1 VSAPSALRVIVGTE
15 LRALRNRI
23 LKGNRARIVALVIVL
38 LFAIPVLGGGTF
50 GVGATAGHFLPFAVD
65 PLLAAAFTGL
75 SLLMLLIG
83 FPTVI
88 ASLFVGRD
96 LLQLVV
102 APVRTRDIFAA
113 RLVTAMTANLLI
125 SGVLLAAVLGLGAGA
140 GAPLIYF
147 PVGLVLIAVQVLMV
161 TSLQAILMTV
171 IVRWVPPRLA
181 RDVAAAVA
189 GLTGAVLYLTWNLS
203 LRQTFR
209 SRARPDVSG
218 LTSLAQ
224 RIDWLPTTW
233 PGHALSA
240 IASGSPA
247 VALVWLL
254 ATLLLAAI
262 LVAMAELL
270 YERTLLAGL
279 GVFGDA
285 PAIWRRRSTPR
296 PSRLRGD
303 SPLEAPGLAKPA
315 PGAPPYQPSPLRGE
329 GNPYFAI
336 ARKDWLGFRRDVRRL
351 TRLLPALLLPVGYAA
366 ALSQPARS
374 LSGFWSNVALVT
386 FLSMFM
392 ASALALP
399 SIPSER
405 RGFQLLRMAP
415 LSMWLLLRAKVFIAF
430 PVVVATMLVFSIAV
444 AFISKSGVAQLLELV
459 ILGLWLAAGFVSISV
474 SGGAIDPRFDATDDR
489 RAVGLVGSLAAIGG
503 SLGFAV
509 LSLGALALFL
519 FGEQAA
525 SGGGNLGPIPM
536 TPAIGFAMIFGG
548 AVLMIACVALVGVLL
563 WIANSRLRS
572 FEASIATT

>member
-1 VSAPSALRVIVGTE
+1 MSAPSALRVIVGAE
-15 LRALRNRI
+15 LRALRNRV

-38 LFAIPVLGGGTF
+38 LFALPVLGGGTF

-102 APVRTRDIFAA
+102 APVRTRDIFVA

-147 PVGLVLIAVQVLMV
+147 PLGLLLIAVQVLVV

-171 IVRWVPPRLA
+171 IVRWVPARLA

-254 ATLLLAAI
+254 ATVLLAAI
-262 LVAMAELL
+262 LVAIAELL

-296 PSRLRGD
+296 PSSL
-303 SPLEAPGLAKPA
+303 
-315 PGAPPYQPSPLRGE
+315 PSPLRGE

-444 AFISKSGVAQLLELV
+444 AVISKSGVAQLLELV
-459 ILGLWLAAGFVSISV
+459 VLGLWLAAGFVSISV

-548 AVLMIACVALVGVLL
+548 AVLMIACVALVGGLL

-572 FEASIATT
+572 FEASIAAT

>member
-1 VSAPSALRVIVGTE
+1 
-15 LRALRNRI
+15 
-23 LKGNRARIVALVIVL
+23 
-38 LFAIPVLGGGTF
+38 
-50 GVGATAGHFLPFAVD
+50 
-65 PLLAAAFTGL
+65 
-75 SLLMLLIG
+75 MLLIG

-88 ASLFVGRD
+88 SSLFVGRD

-102 APVRTRDIFAA
+102 APVRTRDIFVA

-125 SGVLLAAVLGLGAGA
+125 SGVLLAAVLGLGAGE

-147 PVGLVLIAVQVLMV
+147 PLGLLLIAVQVLVV

-171 IVRWVPPRLA
+171 IVRWVPARLA

-189 GLTGAVLYLTWNLS
+189 GLTGAALYLTWNLS

-218 LTSLAQ
+218 LTSLVQ

-240 IASGSPA
+240 IASGSVA

-285 PAIWRRRSTPR
+285 PAIWRRRSTSR
-296 PSRLRGD
+296 PS
-303 SPLEAPGLAKPA
+303 PL
-315 PGAPPYQPSPLRGE
+315 PSPLRGE
-329 GNPYFAI
+329 GSPYFAI

-415 LSMWLLLRAKVFIAF
+415 ISMWLLLRAKVFIAF
-430 PVVVATMLVFSIAV
+430 PVVVATMLVFSVAV
-444 AFISKSGVAQLLELV
+444 ALISKGGVAQLLELV
-459 ILGLWLAAGFVSISV
+459 ILGVWLAAGFVSISV
-474 SGGAIDPRFDATDDR
+474 SGGAIDPRFDANDDR

-503 SLGFAV
+503 SLGFAI

-525 SGGGNLGPIPM
+525 GGGGNLGPIPT
-536 TPAIGFAMIFGG
+536 TPALGFAMIFGG
-548 AVLMIACVALVGVLL
+548 AVLMVACAALVGVLF
-563 WIANSRLRS
+563 WIANSRLSS
-572 FEASIATT
+572 FEASIASST

>member
-1 VSAPSALRVIVGTE
+1 VSAPSALRVIVGAE
-15 LRALRNRI
+15 LRALRNRV

-38 LFAIPVLGGGTF
+38 LFALPVLGGGTF

-102 APVRTRDIFAA
+102 APVRTRDIFVA

-147 PVGLVLIAVQVLMV
+147 PLGLLLIAVQVLVV

-171 IVRWVPPRLA
+171 IVRWVPARLA

-254 ATLLLAAI
+254 ATVLLAAI
-262 LVAMAELL
+262 LVAIAELL

-296 PSRLRGD
+296 PSSL
-303 SPLEAPGLAKPA
+303 
-315 PGAPPYQPSPLRGE
+315 PSPLRGE

-444 AFISKSGVAQLLELV
+444 AVISKSGVAQLLELV
-459 ILGLWLAAGFVSISV
+459 VLGLWLAAGFVSISV

-548 AVLMIACVALVGVLL
+548 AVLMIACVALVGGLL

-572 FEASIATT
+572 FEASIAAT